1 MKSAPLKKRLI
12 VLSLA
17 IMGFA
22 AFINFG
28 RSIWVPLYTDVK
40 GKETTE
46 SIEEKIGNSALGRLQ
61 PNLTAAGF
69 EDLPKEMA
77 LVAIKTDQILE
88 LWGKKESKWALIKMY
103 PFTAFSGKLG
113 PKLKEGEKQI
123 PEGIYKIEY
132 LNPNSLFYLSMKVS
146 YPNDFD
152 KAMAAKEGRT
162 DLGTNIFIHGKDMTV
177 GCIPIG
183 DEAIEEVFLLASK
196 TLQHEIMVVISP
208 VDFRVTSLYPF
219 IHAVGW
225 ENELYLSIENEMKHF
240 ASNL

>member
-1 MKSAPLKKRLI
+1 
-12 VLSLA
+12 
-17 IMGFA
+17 MGFA
-22 AFINFG
+22 VFVSFG
-28 RSIWVPLYTDVK
+28 RSIWVPIYTDVK
-40 GKETTE
+40 GKETKK

-88 LWGKKESKWALIKMY
+88 LWGKKESKWALIKTY

-113 PKLKEGEKQI
+113 PKLKEGDKQI

-152 KAMAAKEGRT
+152 RAMAAEEGRT
-162 DLGTNIFIHGKDMTV
+162 DLGTDIFIHGKDMTF

-208 VDFRVTSLYPF
+208 VDFRKNVNFPE
-219 IHAVGW
+219 IQEVDW
-225 ENELYLSIENEMKHF
+225 DQELY
-240 ASNL
+240 SNIKEALERDF

>member
-1 MKSAPLKKRLI
+1 MKRRIFILF
-12 VLSLA
+12 LSTTTFFF
-17 IMGFA
+17 ITIA

-28 RSIWVPLYTDVK
+28 RSIWVPIYTNVK
-40 GKETTE
+40 GKETTK
-46 SIEEKIGNSALGRLQ
+46 SIDEKIGNSALDRLQ

-88 LWGKKESKWALIKMY
+88 LWGKKESKWVLIKKY

-113 PKLKEGEKQI
+113 PKLKEGDNQI

-152 KAMAAKEGRT
+152 KSMAAQEGRT
-162 DLGTNIFIHGKDMTV
+162 DFGTDIFIHGKNKTV

-196 TLQHEIMVVISP
+196 TLQHGIKLVISP
-208 VDFRVTSLYPF
+208 VDFR
-219 IHAVGW
+219 
-225 ENELYLSIENEMKHF
+225 ENANFPEIPEVIWDQELYSSIKEAMQRDF
-240 ASNL
+240 